1 MITLKMPRYN
11 IIKSILVAINMITL
25 KMPRYNII
33 TSILVAIRPIHFL
46 VSQQLYYSVNTD
58 YNVTAYNCH
67 NNY

>member
-1 MITLKMPRYN
+1 
-11 IIKSILVAINMITL
+11 MITL